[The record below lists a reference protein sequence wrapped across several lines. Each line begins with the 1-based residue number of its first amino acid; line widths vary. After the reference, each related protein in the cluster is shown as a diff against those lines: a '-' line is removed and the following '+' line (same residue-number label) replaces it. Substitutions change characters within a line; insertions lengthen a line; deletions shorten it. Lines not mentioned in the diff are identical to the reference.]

1 MERCRKADT
10 EEKAL
15 NSFLS
20 EENSGQKK
28 DVIETLKDILNA
40 KIYKKDQNLIY
51 YAGGLRLIANLC
63 DDGKSSFLS
72 L

>member
-1 MERCRKADT
+1 MERCRKADN

-20 EENSGQKK
+20 EHKPNEKK
-28 DVIETLKDILNA
+28 DIIETLQDILSN

-63 DDGKSSFLS
+63 DDGILE